1 MYTRHLQVVEA
12 VCFSI
17 HEVANRKLCP
27 PQGSQ
32 LFCQGSTV
40 HFKQPGIIP
49 QRHNFLMLGTRT
61 NIWVPERES
70 LNAGFS
76 RAQFGDRI
84 PLRRILRSV
93 CANRYGPS
101 EKRLPWRQS
110 FCLSPMVMY
119 ILFFGSFWGA
129 NGHFCSGDG
138 DEAP

>member
-1 MYTRHLQVVEA
+1 VYTRHLQVVEA

-61 NIWVPERES
+61 NIWVPKRES

-76 RAQFGDRI
+76 ARSLATEYRSAASLNLSVPIGMVR
-84 PLRRILRSV
+84 LRSV
-93 CANRYGPS
+93 YHGGSR
-101 EKRLPWRQS
+101 
-110 FCLSPMVMY
+110 FVCLR
-119 ILFFGSFWGA
+119 W
-129 NGHFCSGDG
+129 
-138 DEAP
+138 